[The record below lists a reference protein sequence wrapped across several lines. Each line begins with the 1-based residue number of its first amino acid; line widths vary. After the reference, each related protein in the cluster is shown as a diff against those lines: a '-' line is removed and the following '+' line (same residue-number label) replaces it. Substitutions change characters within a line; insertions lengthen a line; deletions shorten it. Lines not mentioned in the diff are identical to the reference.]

1 MWMDAHEGGGRG
13 GGGGS
18 MRDLGKSTDHLF
30 LIGDNDRLKY
40 LKVL

>member
-1 MWMDAHEGGGRG
+1 MGGGWG
-13 GGGGS
+13 GGVEGGS

-30 LIGDNDRLKY
+30 LTMIGDNDRLKY